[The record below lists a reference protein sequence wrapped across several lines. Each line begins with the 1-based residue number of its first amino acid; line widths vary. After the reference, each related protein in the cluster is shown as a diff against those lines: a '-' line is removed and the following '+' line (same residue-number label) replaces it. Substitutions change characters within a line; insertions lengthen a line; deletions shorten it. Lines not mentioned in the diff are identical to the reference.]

1 MTNKLSGNRFE
12 AELCGILAE
21 HGFWA
26 HNMTQNQAGQPADII
41 AVKEGWAVLIDC
53 KLCSGK
59 RFSFARIE
67 PNQASA
73 MDLWH
78 ACGNRDTWFAVKTP
92 DGEIGMIN
100 WRYIKILQEQGAHSS
115 ICKDHFRLAN
125 WLKYWDTGDR

>member
-41 AVKEGWAVLIDC
+41 AARDGCAVLIDC
-53 KLCSGK
+53 KLCSGE

-73 MDLWH
+73 MDLWN
-78 ACGNRDTWFAVKTP
+78 ACGNSDAWFAVKTP
-92 DGEIGMIN
+92 DGEIGMIS
-100 WRYIKILQEQGAHSS
+100 WVYIKILQEQGFRSS
-115 ICKDHFRLAN
+115 SCKEHIRLAN
-125 WLKYWDTGDR
+125 WLERWDTGDW

>member
-1 MTNKLSGNRFE
+1 MVNKIAGNRFE

-73 MDLWH
+73 MDLWN
-78 ACGNRDTWFAVKTP
+78 ACGNSDAWFAVKTP

-100 WRYIKILQEQGAHSS
+100 WQYIKFLQELGFRSS
-115 ICKDHFRLAN
+115 SCEEHIKLED
-125 WLKYWDTGDR
+125 WLDC